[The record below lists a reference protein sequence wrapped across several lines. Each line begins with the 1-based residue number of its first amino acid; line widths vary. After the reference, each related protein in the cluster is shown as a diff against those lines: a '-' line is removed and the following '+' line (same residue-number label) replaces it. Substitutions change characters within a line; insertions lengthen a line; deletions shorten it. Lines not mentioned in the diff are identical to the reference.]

1 MTRPSNFLTSPKLS
15 SPIDWW
21 QSSNFPL
28 KVGAVSDRSYLEEI
42 SIRNLGIIEQSE
54 LELGRGLNVLTGETG
69 AGKTMILTALSLVLG
84 GKSDS
89 SLVRHG
95 SERLVATA
103 QFSVTADSKELLDE
117 IGAEV
122 EGTSL
127 IVTRTVNSD
136 GKSKASCG
144 GVTVPAGTLSDVTE
158 PLIEIHGQSANSQ
171 IVKPAR
177 QRELLDRF
185 GGTAIAPVLS
195 DYQQTYLEY
204 LELKERIK
212 AMKASANKRD
222 GEIAELEEFLAA
234 WTKLKAVRNE
244 PSAVEDEIQRLS
256 SVEDL
261 RLASSGALSALDSE
275 ESGALTLLHSARRFL
290 DAAKGKDARLEEIAE
305 RVAESLFIL
314 DDTSSDLASYATG
327 LEADPERLDFLQGR
341 KAELNLFVK
350 RWGGAGTADD
360 ELVALAAKAK
370 TGKES
375 IADLKGGDERIAEL
389 ENDLAKIKKLLLAS
403 AQKLSQARSTAAEL
417 LSHSVTNEIQALSMP
432 HTRFFAEVISPDY
445 SAALKESDFTQL
457 GCDEISMQ
465 IQGQA
470 DGPKIALGKGASGG
484 EMSRIMLGLEVV
496 IAKSHPVGTYIF
508 DEVDAGVGGKAA
520 IEVGKRLHALA
531 QSAQVIVVTHLPQV
545 AAWAD
550 THFVVKKSSDGSV
563 LQSGVSKLGQSER
576 VEEIARMLAGLEE
589 SSSAREHAAELLAMR
604 G

>member
-1 MTRPSNFLTSPKLS
+1 MSE
-15 SPIDWW
+15 
-21 QSSNFPL
+21 
-28 KVGAVSDRSYLEEI
+28 RSYLEEI

-69 AGKTMILTALSLVLG
+69 AGKTMILTALALVLG

-89 SLVRHG
+89 ALVRHG
-95 SERLVATA
+95 SDRLVATA
-103 QFSVTADSKELLDE
+103 QFSVTANSQDKLDE
-117 IGAEV
+117 IGAETD
-122 EGTSL
+122 GSSL

-144 GVTVPAGTLSDVTE
+144 GVTVPAGTLADVTE
-158 PLIEIHGQSANSQ
+158 PLIEIHGQSANAQ

-185 GGTAIAPVLS
+185 GGSTIAKAIS
-195 DYQQTYLEY
+195 EYQEIYGQY

-234 WTKLKAVRNE
+234 WSKLKAVRDE
-244 PSAVEDEIQRLS
+244 ASSVEDEIKRLS

-261 RLASSGALSALDSE
+261 RIASSGALSALDAE
-275 ESGALTLLHSARRFL
+275 DSGALNLLHSARRFL
-290 DAAKGKDARLEEIAE
+290 DAAKGKDSRLEEIAE
-305 RVAESLFIL
+305 RVAESFFIL
-314 DDTSSDLASYATG
+314 DDASSDLASYATR
-327 LEADPERLDFLQGR
+327 LEADPDRLDFLQNR
-341 KAELNLFVK
+341 KAEISLFIK
-350 RWGGAGTADD
+350 RWGGAGSLD
-360 ELVALAAKAK
+360 EELLTLAAKAK
-370 TGKES
+370 SGKEA
-375 IADLKGGDERIAEL
+375 IADLKGGDDRIAEL
-389 ENDLAKIKKLLLAS
+389 ESELAKVKKSLLLS
-403 AQKLSQARSTAAEL
+403 AQSLTKARSAAAVS
-417 LSHSVTNEIQALSMP
+417 LSTSVTHEIQALSMP
-432 HTRFFAEVISPDY
+432 HTKFFVEVSSPDY
-445 SAALKESDFTQL
+445 ASALKESDFTNL
-457 GCDEISMQ
+457 GCDEITMQ
-465 IQGQA
+465 IQGQI

-496 IAKSHPVGTYIF
+496 IAQSHPVGTYIF

-531 QSAQVIVVTHLPQV
+531 QNAQVIVVTHLPQV

-550 THFVVKKSSDGSV
+550 THFVVRKSSDGSV
-563 LQSGVSKLGQSER
+563 VQSGVSKLAQSER

>member
-1 MTRPSNFLTSPKLS
+1 MSE
-15 SPIDWW
+15 
-21 QSSNFPL
+21 
-28 KVGAVSDRSYLEEI
+28 RSYLEEI

-89 SLVRHG
+89 ALVRHG
-95 SERLVATA
+95 SDRLVASA
-103 QFSVTADSKELLDE
+103 QFHIPQTSTLDLAEVDAQLDE
-117 IGAEV
+117 R
-122 EGTSL
+122 SL
-127 IVTRTVNSD
+127 IVTRTVNAD
-136 GKSKASCG
+136 GKSKAVCG
-144 GVTVPAGTLSDVTE
+144 GVTIPAGTLAAITSS
-158 PLIEIHGQSANSQ
+158 LIEIHGQSANSH

-185 GGTAIAPVLS
+185 GGTELQNVLHS
-195 DYQQTYLEY
+195 YQVLYAQYLE
-204 LELKERIK
+204 IK
-212 AMKASANKRD
+212 SRLSSMKSSANKRD

-234 WTKLKAVRNE
+234 WIKLKAVRNE
-244 PSAVEDEIQRLS
+244 VSATDDEINRLS

-261 RLASSGALSALDSE
+261 RIASSGALSMLDAE
-275 ESGALTLLHSARRFL
+275 ESGVLTALHSARRFL
-290 DAAKGKDARLEEIAE
+290 DSAKGKDAQLEAIAE
-305 RVAESLFIL
+305 RVAESLYIL
-314 DDTSSDLASYATG
+314 DDASTDLASYATA
-327 LEADPERLDFLQGR
+327 LEADPQRLDALNER
-341 KAELNLFVK
+341 KAALNLFIK
-350 RWGGAGTADD
+350 RWGGSLSADE
-360 ELVALAAKAK
+360 ELVFLATKAK
-370 TGKES
+370 SCKEA

-389 ENDLAKIKKLLLAS
+389 EDELQNVKKSLLDAAMALTAIRTAC
-403 AQKLSQARSTAAEL
+403 AQKLSLA
-417 LSHSVTNEIQALSMP
+417 VTHEIQALAMP
-432 HTRFFAEVISPDY
+432 HTQFFTCVETPDY
-445 SAALKESDFTQL
+445 SSSLKESDFTTL

-465 IQGQA
+465 IQGQK

-496 IAKSHPVGTYIF
+496 IAKTHPVGTYIF

-550 THFVVKKSSDGSV
+550 THFVVRKSDDGSV
-563 LQSGVSKLGQSER
+563 LQSGVEKLAQDDR

-589 SSSAREHAAELLAMR
+589 SVSAREHAAELLALR

>member
-1 MTRPSNFLTSPKLS
+1 
-15 SPIDWW
+15 
-21 QSSNFPL
+21 L
-28 KVGAVSDRSYLEEI
+28 KVGAVSERSYLEEI

-69 AGKTMILTALSLVLG
+69 AGKTMILTALNLVLG

-103 QFSVTADSKELLDE
+103 QFSVTKDSKEQLDE

-122 EGTSL
+122 DGTSL
-127 IVTRTVNSD
+127 IVTRTVNND

-144 GVTVPAGTLSDVTE
+144 GVTVPAGTLAEVTE

-185 GGTAIAPVLS
+185 GGVAIASVLS
-195 DYQQTYLEY
+195 EYQGTYSEY

-234 WTKLKAVRNE
+234 WVKLKAVRNE
-244 PSAVEDEIQRLS
+244 PSSVEDEIKRLS

-261 RLASSGALSALDSE
+261 RIASSGAMAALDSE

-290 DAAKGKDARLEEIAE
+290 DAAKGKDSRLEEIAE

-314 DDTSSDLASYATG
+314 DDASSDLASYATS
-327 LEADPERLDFLQGR
+327 LEADPERLDFLQNR
-341 KAELNLFVK
+341 KAELNLFIK
-350 RWGGAGTADD
+350 RWGGGESADE
-360 ELVALAAKAK
+360 ELVQLAAKAK
-370 TGKES
+370 SGKES
-375 IADLKGGDERIAEL
+375 ISDLKGGDERIAEL
-389 ENDLAKIKKLLLAS
+389 ESDLAKIKKRLLSS
-403 AQKLSQARSTAAEL
+403 AQNLSQARATAAAS
-417 LSHSVTNEIQALSMP
+417 LSQSVTTEIQALSMP
-432 HTRFFAEVISPDY
+432 HTRFFAEVMAPDY
-445 SAALKESDFTQL
+445 SGALKESDFTQL

-465 IQGQA
+465 IQGQVG
-470 DGPKIALGKGASGG
+470 GPKIALGKGASGG

-520 IEVGKRLHALA
+520 IEVGKRLHALS
-531 QSAQVIVVTHLPQV
+531 QNSQVIVVTHLPQV

-563 LQSGVSKLGQSER
+563 VQSGVSKLGQSER

>member
-1 MTRPSNFLTSPKLS
+1 MSE
-15 SPIDWW
+15 
-21 QSSNFPL
+21 
-28 KVGAVSDRSYLEEI
+28 RSYLEEI

-69 AGKTMILTALSLVLG
+69 AGKTMILTALALVLG

-103 QFSVTADSKELLDE
+103 QFSVTKNSQEKLDE
-117 IGAEV
+117 IGAETD
-122 EGTSL
+122 GSSL

-144 GVTVPAGTLSDVTE
+144 GVTVPAGTLADVTE
-158 PLIEIHGQSANSQ
+158 PLIEIHGQSANAQ

-185 GGTAIAPVLS
+185 GGATLAKVLS
-195 DYQQTYLEY
+195 EYQEIYGQYC
-204 LELKERIK
+204 ELKDRIK
-212 AMKASANKRD
+212 TMKASANKRD

-234 WTKLKAVRNE
+234 WNKLKAVRNE
-244 PSAVEDEIQRLS
+244 ASTVEDEIKRLS

-261 RLASSGALSALDSE
+261 RIASSGALSSLDAE
-275 ESGALTLLHSARRFL
+275 ESGALNLLHSARRFL
-290 DAAKGKDARLEEIAE
+290 DAAKGKDSRLEEIAG
-305 RVAESLFIL
+305 RVAESLLIL
-314 DDTSSDLASYATG
+314 DDASSDLASYATG
-327 LEADPERLDFLQGR
+327 LEADPERLDVLQNR
-341 KAELNLFVK
+341 KAEINLFIK
-350 RWGGAGTADD
+350 RWGGAGSLDD
-360 ELVALAAKAK
+360 ELVLLAAKAK

-375 IADLKGGDERIAEL
+375 IADLKGGDDRIAEL
-389 ENDLAKIKKLLLAS
+389 EGELAQIKKALLTSAKSLTKSRSDASLA
-403 AQKLSQARSTAAEL
+403 LSKA
-417 LSHSVTNEIQALSMP
+417 VTKEIQALSMP
-432 HTRFFAEVISPDY
+432 HTQFFAEVTAPDY
-445 SAALKESDFTQL
+445 QSPMKESDFTTL
-457 GCDEISMQ
+457 GCDEITML
-465 IQGQA
+465 IQGQI

-531 QSAQVIVVTHLPQV
+531 QNAQVIVVTHLPQV

-550 THFVVKKSSDGSV
+550 THFVVRKSSDGSV
-563 LQSGVSKLGQSER
+563 VQSGVSKLVQSER

>member
-1 MTRPSNFLTSPKLS
+1 
-15 SPIDWW
+15 
-21 QSSNFPL
+21 L
-28 KVGAVSDRSYLEEI
+28 KVGAVSERSYLEEI
-42 SIRNLGIIEQSE
+42 SIRNLGIIEESE

-69 AGKTMILTALSLVLG
+69 AGKTMILTALNLVLG

-95 SERLVATA
+95 AERLVATA
-103 QFSVTADSKELLDE
+103 QFSIADGSREKLDE

-122 EGTSL
+122 EGSSL

-144 GVTVPAGTLSDVTE
+144 GVTVPAGTLAEVTE
-158 PLIEIHGQSANSQ
+158 PLIEIHGQSANAQ

-185 GGTAIAPVLS
+185 GGSALAKVLN
-195 DYQQTYLEY
+195 DYQQKYSAY
-204 LELKERIK
+204 LELKDRIK
-212 AMKASANKRD
+212 AMKTSAHKRD
-222 GEIAELEEFLAA
+222 GEIAELQEFLTA
-234 WTKLKAVRNE
+234 WSKLKAVRNE
-244 PSAVEDEIQRLS
+244 VSTVEDEIKRLS

-261 RLASSGALSALDSE
+261 RIASSGALSALDSE
-275 ESGALTLLHSARRFL
+275 ESGALTYLHSARRFL
-290 DAAKGKDARLEEIAE
+290 DAAKGKDSRLEEIAE

-314 DDTSSDLASYATG
+314 DDASTDLASYATG
-327 LEADPERLDFLQGR
+327 LEADPERLDILQNR
-341 KAELNLFVK
+341 KAELNLFIK
-350 RWGGAGTADD
+350 RWGGGGEADD
-360 ELVALAAKAK
+360 ELVGLAAKAK
-370 TGKES
+370 SGRES
-375 IADLKGGDERIAEL
+375 IADLQGGDERIAEL
-389 ENDLAKIKKLLLAS
+389 ESELSEVKRSLLEAAKSLTK
-403 AQKLSQARSTAAEL
+403 ARSAASQD
-417 LSHSVTNEIQALSMP
+417 LSKSVTAEIQALAMP
-432 HTRFFAEVISPDY
+432 HTHFFVEVVSPDY
-445 SAALKESDFTQL
+445 AAALKESDFTQQ
-457 GCDEISMQ
+457 GCDEIVML
-465 IQGQA
+465 IQGQS

-531 QSAQVIVVTHLPQV
+531 QSSQVIVVTHLPQV

-563 LQSGVSKLGQSER
+563 VQSGVSKLGQSER
-576 VEEIARMLAGLEE
+576 VEEIARMLAGLGE
-589 SSSAREHAAELLAMR
+589 SSSAREHAAELLAIR

>member
-1 MTRPSNFLTSPKLS
+1 MSE
-15 SPIDWW
+15 
-21 QSSNFPL
+21 
-28 KVGAVSDRSYLEEI
+28 RSYLEEI

-69 AGKTMILTALSLVLG
+69 AGKTMILTALNLVLG

-103 QFSVTADSKELLDE
+103 QFSVTSDSQEKLDE

-122 EGTSL
+122 DGKSL
-127 IVTRTVNSD
+127 IVTRTVTAD

-144 GVTVPAGTLSDVTE
+144 GVSVPAGTLADVTE

-171 IVKPAR
+171 IVKPVR

-185 GGTAIAPVLS
+185 GGSAITDALTS
-195 DYQQTYLEY
+195 YQEVYTNY

-244 PSAVEDEIQRLS
+244 PTAIDDEIKRLS

-261 RLASSGALSALDSE
+261 RIASSGALSTLNSE
-275 ESGALTLLHSARRFL
+275 DAGALTLLHSARRHL
-290 DAAKGKDARLEEIAE
+290 DAAKGKDSRLEEIAE

-314 DDTSSDLASYATG
+314 DDASSDLASYASG
-327 LEADPERLDFLQGR
+327 LEADPERLDFLQNR
-341 KAELNLFVK
+341 KAEIHTFLK
-350 RWGGAGTADD
+350 RWGGAGSADD
-360 ELVALAAKAK
+360 ELVTLAAKFK
-370 TGKES
+370 SGRDVV
-375 IADLKGGDERIAEL
+375 ADLKGGDDRIAEL
-389 ENDLAKIKKLLLAS
+389 ESELASIKK
-403 AQKLSQARSTAAEL
+403 KLITCAKTLSSARSTAA
-417 LSHSVTNEIQALSMP
+417 LSLSNLVTTEIQALSMP
-432 HTRFFAEVISPDY
+432 HTRFFAEISTPDY
-445 SAALKESDFTQL
+445 SSTLKESDFTSL
-457 GCDEISMQ
+457 GCDEVVMQ
-465 IQGQA
+465 IQGQI

-484 EMSRIMLGLEVV
+484 EMSRIMLALEVV
-496 IAKSHPVGTYIF
+496 IAQSHPVGTYIF

-531 QSAQVIVVTHLPQV
+531 KNSQVIVVTHLPQV

-550 THFVVKKSSDGSV
+550 THFVVRKSSDGSV
-563 LQSGVSKLGQSER
+563 VQSGVAKLEESGR

-589 SSSAREHAAELLAMR
+589 STSAREHAAELLALR

>member
-1 MTRPSNFLTSPKLS
+1 MSE
-15 SPIDWW
+15 
-21 QSSNFPL
+21 
-28 KVGAVSDRSYLEEI
+28 RSYLEEI

-69 AGKTMILTALSLVLG
+69 AGKTMILTALTLVLG

-103 QFSVTADSKELLDE
+103 QFSVTSNSQEKLDE
-117 IGAEV
+117 IGAETD
-122 EGTSL
+122 GSSL

-144 GVTVPAGTLSDVTE
+144 GVTVPAGTLADVTE
-158 PLIEIHGQSANSQ
+158 PLIEIHGQSANAQ

-185 GGTAIAPVLS
+185 GGAVIAKAIS
-195 DYQQTYLEY
+195 EYQEIYGQYS
-204 LELKERIK
+204 ELKDRIK
-212 AMKASANKRD
+212 TMKASANKRD

-234 WTKLKAVRNE
+234 WGKLKAVRNE
-244 PSAVEDEIQRLS
+244 ASTVEDEIKRLS

-261 RLASSGALSALDSE
+261 RIASSGALSSLDSE
-275 ESGALTLLHSARRFL
+275 ESGALNLLHSARRFL
-290 DAAKGKDARLEEIAE
+290 DAAKGKDSRLEEIAE

-314 DDTSSDLASYATG
+314 DDASSDLASYATG
-327 LEADPERLDFLQGR
+327 LEADPQRLDILQSR
-341 KAELNLFVK
+341 KAEIGLFIK
-350 RWGGAGTADD
+350 RWGGAGSLDD
-360 ELVALAAKAK
+360 ELVLLAAKAK

-375 IADLKGGDERIAEL
+375 IADLKGGDDRIAEL
-389 ENDLAKIKKLLLAS
+389 ESELAKVKKSLLAS
-403 AQKLSQARSTAAEL
+403 AQSLTGSRSEAALALSKA
-417 LSHSVTNEIQALSMP
+417 VTTEIQALSMP
-432 HTRFFAEVISPDY
+432 HTQFFAEVISPDY
-445 SAALKESDFTQL
+445 GSALKESDFTVL
-457 GCDEISMQ
+457 GCDEITMQ
-465 IQGQA
+465 IQGQI

-496 IAKSHPVGTYIF
+496 IAQSHPVGTYIF

-531 QSAQVIVVTHLPQV
+531 QNAQVIVVTHLPQV

-550 THFVVKKSSDGSV
+550 THFVVRKSSDGSV
-563 LQSGVSKLGQSER
+563 VQSGVSKLAQSER

>member
-1 MTRPSNFLTSPKLS
+1 
-15 SPIDWW
+15 
-21 QSSNFPL
+21 
-28 KVGAVSDRSYLEEI
+28 VSERSYLEEI

-69 AGKTMILTALSLVLG
+69 AGKTMILTALALVLG

-103 QFSVTADSKELLDE
+103 QFSVTKNSHDKLDE
-117 IGAEV
+117 IGAET
-122 EGTSL
+122 EGSSL

-144 GVTVPAGTLSDVTE
+144 GVTVPAGTLADVTE
-158 PLIEIHGQSANSQ
+158 PLIEIHGQSANAQ

-185 GGTAIAPVLS
+185 GGEAIAKTLS
-195 DYQQTYLEY
+195 EYQDVYSQY

-222 GEIAELEEFLAA
+222 GEIAELEEFLSA
-234 WTKLKAVRNE
+234 WAKLKAVRNE
-244 PSAVEDEIQRLS
+244 ASSVEDEIKRLS

-261 RLASSGALSALDSE
+261 RIASSGALASLDAE
-275 ESGALTLLHSARRFL
+275 DSGALNLLHSARRFL
-290 DAAKGKDARLEEIAE
+290 DAAKGKDSRLEEIAE

-314 DDTSSDLASYATG
+314 DDASSDLASYATG
-327 LEADPERLDFLQGR
+327 LEADPERLDALQNR
-341 KAELNLFVK
+341 KAEINLFIK
-350 RWGGAGTADD
+350 RWGGPGSLDD
-360 ELVALAAKAK
+360 ELVFLAAKAK

-375 IADLKGGDERIAEL
+375 IADLKGGDDRIAEL
-389 ENDLAKIKKLLLAS
+389 ENELLQIKKTLLKAAQSLTDVRSKS
-403 AQKLSQARSTAAEL
+403 AQALSLA
-417 LSHSVTNEIQALSMP
+417 VTKEIQALSMP
-432 HTRFFAEVISPDY
+432 HTQFFVDVAAPDY
-445 SAALKESDFTQL
+445 QSPLKESDFTSL
-457 GCDEISMQ
+457 GCDEITMQ
-465 IQGQA
+465 IQGQI

-531 QSAQVIVVTHLPQV
+531 QNAQVIVVTHLPQV

-550 THFVVKKSSDGSV
+550 THFVVRKSSDGSV
-563 LQSGVSKLGQSER
+563 VQSGVSKLGQAER